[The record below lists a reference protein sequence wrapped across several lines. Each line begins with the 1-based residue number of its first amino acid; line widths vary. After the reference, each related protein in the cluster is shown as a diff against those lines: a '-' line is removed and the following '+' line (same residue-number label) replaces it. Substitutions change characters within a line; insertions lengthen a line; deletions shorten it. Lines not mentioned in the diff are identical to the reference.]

1 MLKRTDSAAIT
12 KANVT
17 VAYLTY
23 QFISVSCNCSK
34 LSCMELHGGSV
45 VSECSFLMPQ
55 IMA

>member
-17 VAYLTY
+17 VAYPTY

-34 LSCMELHGGSV
+34 LSCIELHGGSV
-45 VSECSFLMPQ
+45 VSEYSFLMPQ